1 MIILISGSSH
11 TGKTL
16 LAQHLVEKYK
26 YFCLSIDHIKMGLIR
41 SGVCPLSPENSD
53 DELTPYLWNIV
64 KEIIKT
70 AIENKQ
76 NLIIEGCYIPF
87 DFMDHFGSD
96 YKPYIKYICI
106 IFSENYIRKN
116 FALIKDKANV
126 IEKRLDDSYCTN
138 ELLIQENKFNLKMCK
153 KHNLNYVLIENDYI
167 SDLKKYT
174 NNI

>member
-1 MIILISGSSH
+1 MIILISGNSH

-41 SGVCPLSPENSD
+41 SRVCPLSPESND

-76 NLIIEGCYIPF
+76 DLIIEGCYIPF
-87 DFMDHFGSD
+87 DFMDYFESD

-126 IEKRLDDSYCTN
+126 IEKRLDDSYCT
-138 ELLIQENKFNLKMCK
+138 EKLLIQENKFNLEMCK
-153 KHNLNYVLIENDYI
+153 KHNLKYAFIENNYI

-174 NNI
+174 NEI